1 MEGFKLRR
9 KRIKG
14 IIGVVMMILF
24 SLTINSSLAKTI
36 QESISVTYSDIKI
49 VVDGIKID
57 LKDADGQ
64 TVEPFIYNG
73 TTYLP
78 VRAISE
84 SLGKQVGWDQ
94 DTKTIY
100 IGLVPGKDKTMK
112 YTNAR
117 FSFSVDYP
125 QHWGEITESQNGDG
139 AVLFQNDMIDVRAYA
154 SYSLLALDLSFDDYI
169 NEYYYGWERNNA
181 VVSGADKA
189 TKLTYHGEDSYQT
202 ALLAEKD
209 GVVYTF
215 AVVKMKYYS
224 PEQMD
229 GSLETIFMETEAA
242 EETFKIL

>member
-1 MEGFKLRR
+1 MQRE
-9 KRIKG
+9 RIKG
-14 IIGVVMMILF
+14 IVIGVVMMILF
-24 SLTINSSLAKTI
+24 SFILNPSLAKSI

-49 VVDGIKID
+49 VIDGIKID
-57 LKDADGQ
+57 PKDADGR

-94 DTKTIY
+94 DTKTVY
-100 IGLVPGKDKTMK
+100 IGLVPEKGNTMK

-117 FSFSVDYP
+117 FGFSVDYP

-139 AVLFQNDMIDVRAYA
+139 AVLFQNDMMDVRAHA
-154 SYSLLALDLSFDDYI
+154 DYSLLALNLSFDDYI

-181 VVSGADKA
+181 VVLGADKA
-189 TKLTYHGEDSYQT
+189 VKLIYHGEDSYQT

-215 AVVKMKYYS
+215 AVVRMKYYS
-224 PEQMD
+224 PEQID
-229 GSLETIFMETEAA
+229 GSLETIITETETA
-242 EETFKIL
+242 EKTFKIL